1 MELHNK
7 NMRKIKL
14 SDDDVL
20 KIRIK
25 EIIKALQENFVI
37 SVNGIVI
44 DKIE

>member
-1 MELHNK
+1 
-7 NMRKIKL
+7 MRKIKL

-37 SVNGIVI
+37 SVNGIII
-44 DKIE
+44 DKIK